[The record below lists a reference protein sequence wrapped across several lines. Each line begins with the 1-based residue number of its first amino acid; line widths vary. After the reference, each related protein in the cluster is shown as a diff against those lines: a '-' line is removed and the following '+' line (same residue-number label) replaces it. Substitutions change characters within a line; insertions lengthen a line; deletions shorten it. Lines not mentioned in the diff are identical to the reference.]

1 MTKSDET
8 DFSSDN
14 QSAVNAKL
22 SPAGRARALVRGK
35 FGSQDHIGKLAFSR
49 LTITIVLTNMFSL
62 LLLLYG
68 SLSLTQYRDGL
79 VQSKLEGVRA
89 QAQIIADIMA
99 QVTIDDNSCA
109 VTEIDSAQISDG
121 TRAYNE
127 IETGEGE
134 REQGSGI
141 TRLPKPIERIEIIE
155 LADISGPDRPA
166 QNGQSFTGQ
175 SAAGGA
181 SCHLSLVPGDVKEVF
196 NRVWDSF
203 EGRVRV
209 FNAPSFEQGPRIL
222 DASTLLLED
231 VVLREDRILETEIPD
246 INTIARQKW
255 TGKFANF
262 LDGITSVF
270 FFNSYRS
277 FAEKRT
283 IEDELNLALAAS
295 PFAEEPGAALVRIN
309 ENGELVASVSVPVR
323 RVQAIYGIVTAEIGG
338 IDDLVSEARLAILP
352 LFGFASAAAILSSL
366 LLTAIIAQPIRQLA
380 VAADKV
386 REGIAAAGRA
396 RIPDFTRRRDEIG
409 ELSRSLK
416 SMTQTI
422 YERIEDIES
431 FAADVSHELKNPLT
445 SIRSAT
451 ETLDLAKTPEAREKL
466 MGVIKK
472 DVARMDRLITDIS
485 NASRLDAELAR
496 EAGEAVEL
504 SRLIRDIVSLYADT
518 AKENDAPVLF
528 SQKLDGDGYVKGSPS
543 ALGQV
548 VRNLVDNARSFS
560 PDNGTVRVRLE
571 MDHDEELYR
580 ITFDDDGPGIPP
592 DNLESIFQRFYTQR
606 PKGTVFGNNSGLG
619 LAISR
624 QIINAHGGRIWAQNI
639 LKAGGEIAGA
649 QFTVELPM
657 A

>member
-1 MTKSDET
+1 M
-8 DFSSDN
+8 
-14 QSAVNAKL
+14 
-22 SPAGRARALVRGK
+22 
-35 FGSQDHIGKLAFSR
+35 
-49 LTITIVLTNMFSL
+49 
-62 LLLLYG
+62 
-68 SLSLTQYRDGL
+68 
-79 VQSKLEGVRA
+79 
-89 QAQIIADIMA
+89 
-99 QVTIDDNSCA
+99 
-109 VTEIDSAQISDG
+109 
-121 TRAYNE
+121 
-127 IETGEGE
+127 
-134 REQGSGI
+134 
-141 TRLPKPIERIEIIE
+141 
-155 LADISGPDRPA
+155 
-166 QNGQSFTGQ
+166 
-175 SAAGGA
+175 
-181 SCHLSLVPGDVKEVF
+181 PGDVKEVF

-203 EGRVRV
+203 EGRVRI
-209 FNAPSFEQGPRIL
+209 FNAPSFEQGARIT

-231 VVLREDRILETEIPD
+231 VVLREDRILETQIPD
-246 INTIARQKW
+246 INTIARRKW
-255 TGKFANF
+255 AGKFVDF
-262 LDGITSVF
+262 LDGVTSVF

-277 FAEKRT
+277 YAEKRT
-283 IEDELNLALAAS
+283 IEEELNLALEAS

-338 IDDLVSEARLAILP
+338 IDDLVREARLAILP

-422 YERIEDIES
+422 YDRIEAIES

-528 SQKLDGDGYVKGSPS
+528 AQKLDRDGYVKGSPS

-560 PDNGTVRVRLE
+560 PPNGEVRVRLE
-571 MDHDEELYR
+571 MDRDEKLYR
-580 ITFDDDGPGIPP
+580 ITIDDDGPGIPP

-624 QIINAHGGRIWAQNI
+624 QIVNAHGGRIWAQNI
-639 LKAGGEIAGA
+639 LKDNGEIAGA